1 MSQAEDLLN
10 SLSENDISTK
20 TEPHIIVGS
29 NRVITVPSELK
40 RIAVQYDHNIETV
53 TFDCPRYWDDHDM
66 STMKVYINYTRA
78 DNEPGCYIADDVA
91 VDETDTSIMHF
102 SWTISRHVTE
112 AVGPLTIL
120 ICIKMVDKDGN
131 EVNHW
136 NSERNTDMTI
146 SQGMECGD
154 IIVNKYPDVIT
165 YLLEDMGNLAD
176 LTTEDKSSLVAAI
189 NEAAAS
195 GGSKDAVTYTPQTLT
210 EEQKSQ
216 ARTNIGALDE
226 NIETTPV
233 DIGVGLGST
242 VYYVQSG
249 WLKPCPD
256 NTDKELRLQYRRVFE
271 FIGSQYLQ
279 PSSQDMLLQ
288 AKSAYALYQK
298 GLASES
304 IKVTYNPLAAEQV
317 YVKWNLST
325 RNNKHYFYYAQV
337 STAYQ
342 YTCTYCVE
350 DDALAS
356 EFYERPVYRTVNG
369 VGEQD
374 SVSQFRMRT
383 NPTED
388 MHIATKQ
395 YVDTA
400 KTEAQQLGLTAATP
414 GKTIKVKTVQ
424 DGKPTEWEAVDIYE
438 KPTSGIPK
446 SDLAQSVQTS
456 LGKADTAI
464 SYDSQTLMEAQQK
477 QARTNIGA
485 GQPLFVVNVTT
496 TLSEQGDEVYTADK
510 TAAEI
515 ETAYQEGCEIVCR
528 MSVPIIGMGL
538 VPVQLPL
545 ASRRGRQIFM
555 FAINQT
561 MWTDKSSRI
570 VSYLVTIADDGVNVG
585 QNNTEIYI
593 KPASGI
599 PKTDLADDVQTSLDK
614 ADTAISLGLTA
625 ATPGQIIKVKTVQDG
640 KPTEW
645 EAVDMDAGK
654 FPKFQKLLTHT
665 ITEDELAASPIAFMW
680 GTAQI
685 PNLNDFNVFVL
696 TIVRPDG
703 AKIEFSKWVKL
714 KINSTL
720 LGNICGSVNAASPT
734 YAITANRLF
743 GAWISG
749 NYYDARNVG
758 VPVLVPP
765 GSSSTFQSN
774 LPDSEPVTSIGFTS
788 YVADYGLTAGIVV
801 EIWGAK

>member
-20 TEPHIIVGS
+20 TEPHIVVGS

-210 EEQKSQ
+210 E
-216 ARTNIGALDE
+216 
-226 NIETTPV
+226 
-233 DIGVGLGST
+233 
-242 VYYVQSG
+242 
-249 WLKPCPD
+249 
-256 NTDKELRLQYRRVFE
+256 
-271 FIGSQYLQ
+271 
-279 PSSQDMLLQ
+279 
-288 AKSAYALYQK
+288 
-298 GLASES
+298 
-304 IKVTYNPLAAEQV
+304 
-317 YVKWNLST
+317 
-325 RNNKHYFYYAQV
+325 
-337 STAYQ
+337 
-342 YTCTYCVE
+342 
-350 DDALAS
+350 
-356 EFYERPVYRTVNG
+356 
-369 VGEQD
+369 
-374 SVSQFRMRT
+374 
-383 NPTED
+383 
-388 MHIATKQ
+388 
-395 YVDTA
+395 
-400 KTEAQQLGLTAATP
+400 
-414 GKTIKVKTVQ
+414 
-424 DGKPTEWEAVDIYE
+424 
-438 KPTSGIPK
+438 
-446 SDLAQSVQTS
+446 
-456 LGKADTAI
+456 
-464 SYDSQTLMEAQQK
+464 AQQK
-477 QARTNIGA
+477 QALTNIGA

-496 TLSEQGDEVYTADK
+496 TLSEQGDEVYTVDK

-570 VSYLVTIADDGVNVG
+570 VSYLVTIADDGVSVG

-599 PKTDLADDVQTSLDK
+599 PKTDLEQSVQTSLNK
-614 ADTAISLGLTA
+614 ADAAISLGLTS

-645 EAVDMDAGK
+645 EAVDDRLPKVTSSDAGNVLGVE
-654 FPKFQKLLTHT
+654 QIGEHEYGYALTHMPT
-665 ITEDELAASPIAFMW
+665 
-680 GTAQI
+680 
-685 PNLNDFNVFVL
+685 LNDF
-696 TIVRPDG
+696 IP
-703 AKIEFSKWVKL
+703 
-714 KINSTL
+714 
-720 LGNICGSVNAASPT
+720 LGITNASPGQFAKVSLVDDFGNPTAWEAVDMPSGSDEWELIAHINVADDVEKDVTVWEYNNLPRYKYIAYKKVNLVGSGDQTASGCTIQINNESSQPSGMT
-734 YAITANRLF
+734 YGKSGFPQNCIGMIYVMPFGWTHYKTIDATSPNNISLGGFNAMLTALPLSDNAITSIKLSAHTMYKI
-743 GAWISG
+743 ASG
-749 NYYDARNVG
+749 
-758 VPVLVPP
+758 
-765 GSSSTFQSN
+765 
-774 LPDSEPVTSIGFTS
+774 
-788 YVADYGLTAGIVV
+788 
-801 EIWGAK
+801 EIWLYGKKG